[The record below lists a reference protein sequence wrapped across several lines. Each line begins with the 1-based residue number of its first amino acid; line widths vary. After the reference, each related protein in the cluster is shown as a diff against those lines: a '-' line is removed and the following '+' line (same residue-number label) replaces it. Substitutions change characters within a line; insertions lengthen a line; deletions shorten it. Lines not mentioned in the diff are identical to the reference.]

1 MLNFATTTASN
12 PNALTW
18 IVDAILIFMVLEGLA
33 LVAYRHWTGRGIAP
47 FSVLANLL
55 AGGGILLA
63 LRAYLSNAD
72 PLVIMACFGL
82 SFIAHCADISHRW
95 AR

>member
-1 MLNFATTTASN
+1 MLDVAATAASN
-12 PNALTW
+12 THALTW
-18 IVDAILIFMVLEGLA
+18 IVDAILLFMVLEGLA
-33 LVAYRHWTGRGIAP
+33 LVAYQHWTRRGIAP

-63 LRAYLSNAD
+63 LRAYLTGAD
-72 PLVIMACFGL
+72 PMVILACFGL
-82 SFIAHCADISHRW
+82 SFIAHCADMRHRW

>member
-1 MLNFATTTASN
+1 MFDLATTATNNAS
-12 PNALTW
+12 ALTW
-18 IVDAILIFMVLEGLA
+18 MVDAILAFMVIEGLA
-33 LVAYRHWTGRGIAP
+33 LVAYQHWTGRGIAP

-63 LRAYLSNAD
+63 LRAYLASAD
-72 PLVIMACFGL
+72 PILIMACFGL
-82 SFIAHCADISHRW
+82 SFIAHCADIKHRW